1 MTTNQ
6 KAQYLTRS
14 EILEALSDDE
24 VKAVANAE
32 TADSLRDGEAYL
44 DLTHLEQGVRHAG
57 KGSAVR
63 VGRVLPKS
71 AIHDGTWRKIVALL
85 PQAQSPAAIR
95 S

>member
-14 EILEALSDDE
+14 EILEALSDEE
-24 VKAVANAE
+24 VKTVSTAE
-32 TADSLRDGEAYL
+32 TGEGLRDGEAYL
-44 DLTHLEQGVRHAG
+44 DLTHLEQGIRHAG

-71 AIHDGTWRKIVALL
+71 AVHGDTWRKIVALL
-85 PQAQSPAAIR
+85 PQPKSPAATR